1 MPTPNRIQW
10 MDSGLPRIARS
21 VLDVA
26 ASMQRREVVTIIDAS
41 NVPHTGVVNMIEAEA
56 GDGRNFNI
64 ELMDKDVFH
73 CRFA

>member
-1 MPTPNRIQW
+1 MADRIKW
-10 MDSGLPRIARS
+10 TNTVSPRIMYS

-26 ASMQRREVVTIIDAS
+26 ASMQRREVVTILDGS
-41 NVPHTGVVNMIEAEA
+41 GVPHTGIVNVIEAEA

-73 CRFA
+73 CYFA